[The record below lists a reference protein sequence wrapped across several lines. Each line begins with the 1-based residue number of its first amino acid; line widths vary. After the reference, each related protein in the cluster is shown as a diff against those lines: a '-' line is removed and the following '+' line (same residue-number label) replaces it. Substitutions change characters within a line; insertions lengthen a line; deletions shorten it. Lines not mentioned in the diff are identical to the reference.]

1 MTPQDA
7 YHVMATIAFP
17 AAAAWALVQWWVAVR
32 HRKAELR
39 WKRAE
44 AAWKLMDDVFEDA
57 DATLAFELVDGE
69 RSTIPLPGG
78 GEAPVAPDDIARAL
92 ALGAVDDSAGARA
105 IRYAFNCMLYALDR
119 LEGAIA
125 SGYVV
130 ESDVDSPTR
139 YYARIL
145 RRQGP
150 LLERYARDVG
160 YQRAWALVDR
170 MGRTA

>member
-17 AAAAWALVQWWVAVR
+17 AAAAWALVQWWAA
-32 HRKAELR
+32 HRQR
-39 WKRAE
+39 
-44 AAWKLMDDVFEDA
+44 V
-57 DATLAFELVDGE
+57 
-69 RSTIPLPGG
+69 
-78 GEAPVAPDDIARAL
+78 
-92 ALGAVDDSAGARA
+92 
-105 IRYAFNCMLYALDR
+105 LDP

-130 ESDVDSPTR
+130 ETDVDSPTR

-150 LLERYARDVG
+150 LLERYAREVG
-160 YQRAWALVDR
+160 YQRAWALVER
-170 MGRTA
+170 MGRTP